1 LSFYNK
7 IKTFV
12 NYSKDFTEYE
22 ASFGIILIL
31 AAIAAS
37 IAKNASILSDFYNSL
52 FKINLGLYL

>member
-1 LSFYNK
+1 M
-7 IKTFV
+7 

-31 AAIAAS
+31 AAIAVS
-37 IAKNASILSDFYNSL
+37 IAKNASILSDFYNSF